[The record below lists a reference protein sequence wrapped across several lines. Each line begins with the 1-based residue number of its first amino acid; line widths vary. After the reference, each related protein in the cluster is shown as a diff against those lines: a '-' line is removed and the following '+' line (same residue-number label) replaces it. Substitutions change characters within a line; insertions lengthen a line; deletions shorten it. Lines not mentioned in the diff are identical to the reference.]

1 MCTHEP
7 MSSPFPIPNTLA
19 RVAPPTA
26 HRNLP
31 EIINHLSVPVD
42 TSDARIPEVLRPVLD
57 RALHPD
63 PAQRYRNGNELAEA
77 MTNDPQVKATSAPAT
92 TRSATDSTCPP
103 ATRST
108 RLAPVIRSGK
118 QVIAASPASWAGCC
132 RSTEPR
138 ERLRAVDGCVPEHSF
153 WHAPVNHL
161 GVL

>member
-77 MTNDPQVKATSAPAT
+77 MTIDPQVKVICTSTYAE
-92 TRSATDSTCPP
+92 RYGLDLS
-103 ATRST
+103 TRST
-108 RLAPVIRSGK
+108 INTLGPSDQEREAGGRGFACVLDRL
-118 QVIAASPASWAGCC
+118 
-132 RSTEPR
+132 
-138 ERLRAVDGCVPEHSF
+138 
-153 WHAPVNHL
+153 
-161 GVL
+161 

>member
-7 MSSPFPIPNTLA
+7 MSSPFPVPNTLA

-77 MTNDPQVKATSAPAT
+77 LTNDPQVKAACTSDYAE
-92 TRSATDSTCPP
+92 RYGLDLSTSYTINTLGPGDQEWEAGNRGFACVLG
-103 ATRST
+103 
-108 RLAPVIRSGK
+108 RL
-118 QVIAASPASWAGCC
+118 
-132 RSTEPR
+132 
-138 ERLRAVDGCVPEHSF
+138 L
-153 WHAPVNHL
+153 
-161 GVL
+161 